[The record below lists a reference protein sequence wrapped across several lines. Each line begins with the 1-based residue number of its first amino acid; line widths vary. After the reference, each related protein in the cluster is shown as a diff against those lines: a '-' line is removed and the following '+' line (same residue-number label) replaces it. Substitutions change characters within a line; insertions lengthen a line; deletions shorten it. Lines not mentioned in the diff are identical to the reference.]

1 MKTRLFL
8 IFIGVISF
16 ASGMNAQL
24 YSGQYTQKGRGQST
38 YTGQYMDA
46 KEMLFD
52 IDIYNNYIVVNGT
65 KVDYFCDIKT
75 GKTTLTPGCLRKSY
89 KMKMSDEFYVV
100 YMFDSN
106 YNMEITYIYYNTI
119 TDRISDMYLFPVTKG
134 NTLSSSNTGGY
145 SGSSPSFGTTGT
157 TTTPSGTT
165 GTTTTPSGTTIPRT
179 KCPNCTNGR
188 RVYEGDVSYS
198 GTQIRYSTCPE
209 CGLRYQSSSRTH
221 RHGSCNTCHGSGY
234 LD

>member
-1 MKTRLFL
+1 MKARLFL
-8 IFIGVISF
+8 IFIGICF
-16 ASGMNAQL
+16 ASGMKAQL
-24 YSGQYTQKGRGQST
+24 FSGQYTQKGKGQST

-52 IDIYNNYIVVNGT
+52 IEIYNNYIVVNGT
-65 KVDYFCDIKT
+65 RVDYFCDIKT
-75 GKTTLTPGCLRKSY
+75 GKTTLTPGCIRKSY
-89 KMKMSDEFYVV
+89 KMKMSEEFYVV

-106 YNMEITYIYYNTI
+106 YNMEISYIYYNPR
-119 TDRISDMYLFPVTKG
+119 TDRITDMYLFPVTKG
-134 NTLSSSNTGGY
+134 NTLSSNSTGGY
-145 SGSSPSFGTTGT
+145 SGGYSGSGFSSGTTGT

-165 GTTTTPSGTTIPRT
+165 GTTTIPRT
-179 KCPNCTNGR
+179 KCPNCKNGR
-188 RVYEGDVSYS
+188 RVYESTVPYS

-221 RHGSCNTCHGSGY
+221 RHDRCNTCHGTGY